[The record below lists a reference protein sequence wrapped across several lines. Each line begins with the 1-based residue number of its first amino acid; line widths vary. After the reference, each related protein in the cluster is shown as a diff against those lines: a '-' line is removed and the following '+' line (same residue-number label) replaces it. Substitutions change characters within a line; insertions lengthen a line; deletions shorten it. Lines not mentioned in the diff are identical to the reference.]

1 MTIFHN
7 FTIKLKA
14 GWAKSVA
21 SPILETINVNDICTN
36 IVFARMAYSF
46 TDTFKMGKDC
56 DETYSAVVM

>member
-1 MTIFHN
+1 M
-7 FTIKLKA
+7 
-14 GWAKSVA
+14 A